1 MSTIERAIE
10 IAARAHSGQ
19 LDKAG
24 EPYIMHP
31 LRVMFAVESMPEKI
45 TAVLHDVVED
55 SEITPADLLNEGF
68 SSEIVR
74 AVDLLTKRGNE
85 TRVEAGKRAA
95 GDPVALKVKLADLAD
110 NMQMSRIANP
120 TSADVQRMKDYET
133 VRSFLLSV
141 LSEVK

>member
-45 TAVLHDVVED
+45 TAILHDVVED
-55 SEITPADLLNEGF
+55 SDITPADLLKEGF
-68 SSEIVR
+68 SGEIVH

-85 TRVEAGKRAA
+85 TRLEAGKRAA
-95 GDPVALKVKLADLAD
+95 EDPLAKKVKLADLAD
-110 NMQMSRIANP
+110 NMQMSRISNP
-120 TSADVQRMKDYET
+120 TSADKQRMEDYET
-133 VRSFLLSV
+133 VRSFLLS
-141 LSEVK
+141 SG